1 MAMSEPPDSG
11 QGATDSGEQ
20 PGPTPRAK
28 GPADGAASRK
38 HSNNSTASANRRG
51 AGATTADRVG
61 TIVAAAEQA
70 AEQIRVRT
78 EGRVRD
84 RIAEADRAADYR
96 VRAAESEALEIVKNA
111 LEQAEQSKTVA
122 TSEALR
128 IVTKAREEAEATK
141 TASTSQA
148 LELLAKAEEEADA
161 STTKAKAQSR
171 EILGEARVVAA
182 DVRSEGMEL
191 VQNLREMGNSLRSN
205 AELLLRDI
213 QAVHSRMVSEL
224 DRVDGGGGQITPPR
238 AIDRESRP
246 SRRPRAP
253 ERPAPID
260 GELDIPE
267 FIPPG

>member
-1 MAMSEPPDSG
+1 MMAMSEPPDSG

-148 LELLAKAEEEADA
+148 A